1 MAKSTEKITPEKKT
15 TAKKVAVKKTAAKK
29 TAVKKSAK
37 EEKPA
42 AKKTAA
48 KKVTAKKSAETAP
61 KKAKIV
67 EKMDEGTLLALTVAQ
82 GMFEKKAED
91 IRILDM
97 RKVPGASADFFVISS
112 ASNDKQVEAISRSLE
127 EEVKKHLNQSPWH
140 REGYENLEWVLT
152 DYIDVVAH
160 VFQKE
165 QRDFYDIEGLWGDA
179 IEVTFKGK

>member
-1 MAKSTEKITPEKKT
+1 MAKSTTEKTPVKKSA
-15 TAKKVAVKKTAAKK
+15 AKKAAAKK
-29 TAVKKSAK
+29 TSAK
-37 EEKPA
+37 KA
-42 AKKTAA
+42 APKKTAA
-48 KKVTAKKSAETAP
+48 KKVADKSEKPAKS
-61 KKAKIV
+61 KAVASKI

-82 GMFEKKAED
+82 GMFEKKAEN

-127 EEVKKHLNQSPWH
+127 EEVKKHLGQTPWH

-160 VFQKE
+160 VFQQE

-179 IEVTFKGK
+179 TEVPFKGK

>member
-1 MAKSTEKITPEKKT
+1 MAKSTEKITPVKKT
-15 TAKKVAVKKTAAKK
+15 TAKKVAAKKTTAKK
-29 TAVKKSAK
+29 TAVKKTTE

-42 AKKTAA
+42 AKKAAA
-48 KKVTAKKSAETAP
+48 KKVTASKTTTPAT
-61 KKAKIV
+61 KKAKVV
-67 EKMDEGTLLALTVAQ
+67 EIMDEGTLLALTVAQ

-91 IRILDM
+91 IRVLDM
-97 RKVPGASADFFVISS
+97 RKIPGASADFFVISS

-127 EEVKKHLNQSPWH
+127 DEVKKHLNQSPWH

-179 IEVTFKGK
+179 IEIPFKGK

>member
-1 MAKSTEKITPEKKT
+1 MAKSTEKITPVKKT

-29 TAVKKSAK
+29 TAAKKTTK

-48 KKVTAKKSAETAP
+48 KKVTAVKSVETAP

-67 EKMDEGTLLALTVAQ
+67 EIMDEGTLLALTVAQ

-97 RKVPGASADFFVISS
+97 RKVSGASSDFFVISS

-179 IEVTFKGK
+179 IELPFKGK

>member
-1 MAKSTEKITPEKKT
+1 MAKSTEKITPVKKT

-42 AKKTAA
+42 TKKTAA
-48 KKVTAKKSAETAP
+48 KKVTAKKSVETAP
-61 KKAKIV
+61 KKVKIV

-179 IEVTFKGK
+179 IEVPFKGK

>member
-1 MAKSTEKITPEKKT
+1 MAKSTTEKTPVKKSAAKKAAAKKT
-15 TAKKVAVKKTAAKK
+15 SAKKAAPKKAAPKKSAPKKVAAKKVANTDEKPLKAKK
-29 TAVKKSAK
+29 
-37 EEKPA
+37 A
-42 AKKTAA
+42 ASK
-48 KKVTAKKSAETAP
+48 
-61 KKAKIV
+61 V
-67 EKMDEGTLLALTVAQ
+67 EKLDEGTLLALTVAQ
-82 GMFEKKAED
+82 GMYEKKAED

-127 EEVKKHLNQSPWH
+127 EEVKKHLGQTPWH

-179 IEVTFKGK
+179 IEVPFKGK

>member
-1 MAKSTEKITPEKKT
+1 MAKSTEKITPVKKT

-29 TAVKKSAK
+29 TA
-37 EEKPA
+37 
-42 AKKTAA
+42 AKKTTEKEKPTAKKAA
-48 KKVTAKKSAETAP
+48 SKKVTPKLDAEKAP
-61 KKAKIV
+61 KKTKII
-67 EKMDEGTLLALTVAQ
+67 EIMDEGTILALTVAQ

-127 EEVKKHLNQSPWH
+127 DEVKKQLNQSPWH

-179 IEVTFKGK
+179 IEVPFKGK